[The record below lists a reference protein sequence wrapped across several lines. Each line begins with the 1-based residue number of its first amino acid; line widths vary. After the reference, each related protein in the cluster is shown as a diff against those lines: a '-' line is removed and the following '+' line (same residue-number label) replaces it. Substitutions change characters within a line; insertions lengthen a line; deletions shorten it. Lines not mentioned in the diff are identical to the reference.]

1 MNDSTALFPSQFIHS
16 LSCRSGKPLTCSTLM
31 SVLFFITNN
40 KRKKSR
46 KLFPGG
52 QGEVA
57 QTMYTHVSKYKNDKI
72 KGENKINK

>member
-1 MNDSTALFPSQFIHS
+1 
-16 LSCRSGKPLTCSTLM
+16 M

-72 KGENKINK
+72 KGEKTPQNWFSLIMV